1 MKENTDVIDSIIMSE
16 ILSPSLISL
25 DLFSTL
31 FSFIMCVLMSFL
43 VRDFYIRR
51 SFSLTGKMHIGSI
64 IPVLSAVVFL
74 VIVVVKSSLALSLG
88 LVGALSIV
96 RFRTPIKEPEELV
109 YLFLAISIGL
119 GYAAGQ
125 ILITTI
131 LTLSILVMIYM
142 WLSNRKIAKTSEY
155 NLVVKWVKSDI
166 MFKDILKQI
175 TPVVKNLK
183 LIRLDKGPTGN
194 TSVML
199 IVPDDNSHIEVI
211 TDKIYKLDNDFRFK
225 IYTGIKYVTLEE
237 QVTEEYK
244 QFKLIADFN
253 FNKASTYRIGF
264 VNPKKDIELFIND
277 PLIQIIA

>member
-1 MKENTDVIDSIIMSE
+1 M
-16 ILSPSLISL
+16 
-25 DLFSTL
+25 
-31 FSFIMCVLMSFL
+31 
-43 VRDFYIRR
+43 
-51 SFSLTGKMHIGSI
+51 
-64 IPVLSAVVFL
+64 
-74 VIVVVKSSLALSLG
+74 VKSSLALSLG

-211 TDKIYKLDNDFRFK
+211 TDKIYKLDN
-225 IYTGIKYVTLEE
+225 
-237 QVTEEYK
+237 
-244 QFKLIADFN
+244 N
-253 FNKASTYRIGF
+253 MRITF
-264 VNPKKDIELFIND
+264 FEAKTNW
-277 PLIQIIA
+277 